1 MVNLPYCLGNSYNPQ
16 TREAIDKYCEKY
28 EKDMLNLF
36 DRCYRKEDPKMM
48 GVRSLLFQKQISQLL
63 PSTVHKRFKN
73 SMAEHLVFKFMSIS
87 MISLSI
93 EPGR

>member
-1 MVNLPYCLGNSYNPQ
+1 
-16 TREAIDKYCEKY
+16 
-28 EKDMLNLF
+28 
-36 DRCYRKEDPKMM
+36 MM

-63 PSTVHKRFKN
+63 PSTVHKRFKT
-73 SMAEHLVFKFMSIS
+73 STAEHLVFKFMSIS